1 MNKKALRKDFF
12 MEIRTSL
19 GRFLSIFFIVAIGV
33 AFFSGIRATEP
44 DMRYSGDEY
53 FDEKNLMDIQVIS
66 TLGLTDDDIQ
76 ALEALDGV
84 EKVEYGYSLDALCT
98 ANDSQQAV
106 HILSILPTMNVLT
119 VEEGRLP
126 KKADECVVDVDYL
139 GVSGYEIGDEITF
152 TSGTEDAITDTLA
165 EDTFTIVGAVSSP
178 CYIAFH
184 RGSTTIG
191 TGSIAAF
198 VCVPEESF
206 DMEVYTELYLSVEGA
221 AELTEFTDAY
231 TDRIEEV
238 KEEVEGIRK
247 KREDARYQDIID
259 EANEELDDARQ
270 ELEDAKKEAQKE
282 LKDAEKKIKDGK
294 AKWDDGKAQLDD
306 SAVKLE
312 NSRATLISGQDE
324 INRNSAEL
332 ERQNALLNEKIAE
345 LNTHVE
351 EYNKQLGEFNLRSA
365 EYDEGLKKYN
375 EGLNEYNEGVREYNQ
390 SLEEYNEQLQA
401 FNGQK
406 ELYYEKKEEYDT
418 QKKLFEGQK
427 QEYEAQKQLLAEG
440 KAGLDEGYRQLDA
453 MKAQKAQLEF
463 LIENE
468 KNPVIPGSRAG
479 SGGGSSADGSGG
491 GSSLAGDGSGG
502 DGNTGAGDGSDSG
515 DSTGDGSGSGGNT
528 GGGGMDIA
536 ALEAQLQQLNA
547 GIEAAEKRLKEE
559 SAKLAEGQAQLD
571 AAAPKLKE
579 GEAQLASGGKQLEAA
594 WQQIEAA
601 QAQFDEGQIQLDAA
615 RAQLAEAKTELDS
628 AWVELSDGKAQ
639 LDSGR
644 NQLNDAKAQ
653 LDDGQAQLEDAKS
666 QIQSG
671 RNQLDSGQAQINDG
685 WYQLWQGEK
694 EISDAQK
701 ELTDKK
707 GELTDA
713 EAEYEKAKA
722 EAEKKIADGEKE
734 LRDAEDEI
742 SKIEH
747 AKWYINDRSDLTEH
761 AGYGENADRMRAI
774 GQVFPVLF
782 FLVAALISLTTM
794 TRMVEEQRTQIGTLK
809 ALGYDRH
816 SIAAKYLG
824 YACLATVL
832 GCVAGVLFGEKVFP
846 YIIIVAYGIMYEH
859 IPNVVTPYNLYY
871 ALTASAAA
879 LACTLL
885 ATIFS
890 CYRELKEQAAEL
902 MRPPTPKQGKRV
914 LLERIPFIWNRL
926 NFTWK
931 STIRNLIRY
940 KKRFFM
946 TIFGIGGCMALLL
959 VGFGLKDS
967 IFDIGLLQYHE
978 LQIYDGDI
986 ILNEDASDEEK
997 VSAYEKLDGD
1007 PRVEKTEVN
1016 LLKQVTIGHGK
1027 KKKDVYMNVPADV
1040 ERFPEFVIH
1049 RDRVTQEVYT
1059 LDDDGVILTEKMAK
1073 QLEVGTGDTIF
1084 IKDDVKGEIEVRIS
1098 AVCENYMQH
1107 YLYMTPSLYQEAY
1120 GKAPD
1125 YNSVYF
1131 IMKEGQESKLED
1143 VGEEVLKEEGA
1154 LSASYTKDIEAQLN
1168 DMLVSLNIVMVVLV
1182 ISAGMLA
1189 FVVLYNLN
1197 NINITERKRELAT
1210 LKVLG
1215 FYPGEVAQYVYRE
1228 NIILTVLGALAGIVL
1243 GKFLHQFVIVTVE
1256 IDSAMFGR
1264 NIDFSSFV
1272 YGFLIT
1278 VGFSAFVNG
1287 VMYFKLKKINMV
1299 ESLKSVE

>member
-53 FDEKNLMDIQVIS
+53 FDEKNLMDLQIIS

-76 ALEALDGV
+76 ALEKLDGV
-84 EKVEYGYSLDALCT
+84 KNVEYGYSVDALCV

-106 HILSILPTMNVLT
+106 HIMSILPTMNVLT

-139 GVSGYEIGDEITF
+139 GGSGYKIGDKITF
-152 TSGTEDAITDTLA
+152 TSGTEDEITDTLST
-165 EDTFTIVGAVSSP
+165 DTFTIVGSVSSP

-198 VCVPEESF
+198 ICVPEESF

-221 AELTEFTDAY
+221 AELTEFTDEY

-238 KEEVEGIRK
+238 KEKVEGIRK
-247 KREDARYQDIID
+247 EREEARYQDIID
-259 EANEELDDARQ
+259 EADEELEDARQ
-270 ELEDAKKEAQKE
+270 ELEDAKKEAEKE
-282 LKDAEKKIKDGK
+282 LKDAEEKIKDGWK
-294 AKWDDGKAQLDD
+294 QWDDGKSQLDD
-306 SAVKLE
+306 SAAKIE
-312 NSRATLISGQDE
+312 DSRAQLISSQSEVD
-324 INRNSAEL
+324 RNTAEL
-332 ERQNALLNEKIAE
+332 ERQNGLLNQKVAE
-345 LNTHVE
+345 YNGHVE
-351 EYNKQLGEFNLRSA
+351 EYNQQLGEFNKKSA
-365 EYDEGLKKYN
+365 EYDQSLA
-375 EGLNEYNEGVREYNQ
+375 EYNRGLEEYSKGVKEYNQ
-390 SLEEYNEQLQA
+390 SLEEYNQQLEE
-401 FNGQK
+401 FNRQK
-406 ELYYEKKEEYDT
+406 EQYFEKKDEYDA
-418 QKKLFEGQK
+418 QKNLFDGQK
-427 QEYEAQKQLLAEG
+427 QEYIQQKQELENNLTEVDNGLALLEGSKTNIDSEIAALNGAIDGLDPDDPDDAAKKQELEAQIQYAQAQLAVIVGEQASLSDKKAQISAGLTELKAFGAQLEAGEAELESGRVQLESAWEQIESAQKQFNEG
-440 KAGLDEGYRQLDA
+440 RV
-453 MKAQKAQLEF
+453 QLE
-463 LIENE
+463 
-468 KNPVIPGSRAG
+468 
-479 SGGGSSADGSGG
+479 D
-491 GSSLAGDGSGG
+491 
-502 DGNTGAGDGSDSG
+502 
-515 DSTGDGSGSGGNT
+515 
-528 GGGGMDIA
+528 
-536 ALEAQLQQLNA
+536 
-547 GIEAAEKRLKEE
+547 
-559 SAKLAEGQAQLD
+559 
-571 AAAPKLKE
+571 
-579 GEAQLASGGKQLEAA
+579 
-594 WQQIEAA
+594 
-601 QAQFDEGQIQLDAA
+601 A
-615 RAQLAEAKTELDS
+615 RAQLMEAKAELDS
-628 AWVELSDGKAQ
+628 GWTQLMDGKAQ
-639 LDSGR
+639 LDNGR
-644 NQLNDAKAQ
+644 TQLNDAKAQ
-653 LDDGQAQLEDAKS
+653 LDEGQAQLDNAKN

-671 RNQLDSGQAQINDG
+671 RNQLASGQAQIDDG

-694 EISDAQK
+694 QISDAQL
-701 ELTDKK
+701 ELTEKK
-707 GELTDA
+707 TELTDA
-713 EAEYEKAKA
+713 EKEYEEAKA
-722 EAEKKIADGEKE
+722 DVEKKIADGEKE
-734 LRDAEDEI
+734 LQDAEDEI
-742 SKIEH
+742 SRIEH

-809 ALGYDRH
+809 ALGYERH

-824 YACLATVL
+824 YASLATVL
-832 GCVAGVLFGEKVFP
+832 GSIVGVLFGEKAFP
-846 YIIIVAYGIMYEH
+846 YIIIIAYGIMYEH

-871 ALTASAAA
+871 ALTASTAA

-890 CYRELKEQAAEL
+890 CYKELREQAAEL

-931 STIRNLIRY
+931 ATVRNLVRY

-959 VGFGLKDS
+959 VGFGLRDS
-967 IFDIGLLQYHE
+967 IFDIGVLQYHE

-986 ILNEDASDEEK
+986 ILNEDASDQEK
-997 VSAYEKLDGD
+997 AAACEALDSD
-1007 PRVEKTEVN
+1007 SRVEKTEVN
-1016 LLKQVTIGHGK
+1016 LLKQVTIGRGK
-1027 KKKDVYMNVPADV
+1027 KKKDVYLNVPADV
-1040 ERFPEFVIH
+1040 ELFPQFVIH
-1049 RDRVTQEVYT
+1049 RDRITKEVFT

-1073 QLEVGTGDTIF
+1073 ALEAGVGDTIF

-1107 YLYMTPSLYQEAY
+1107 YLYMTPSLYQEVY

-1131 IMKEGQESKLED
+1131 TMKEGKEQELED
-1143 VGEEVLKEEGA
+1143 VGETVLKEKGA

-1228 NIILTVLGALAGIVL
+1228 NIILTVFGAMAGIVL

-1278 VGFSAFVNG
+1278 IGFSAFVNG
-1287 VMYFKLKKINMV
+1287 VMYFKLKKIDMV

>member
-53 FDEKNLMDIQVIS
+53 FDEKNLMDLQVIS
-66 TLGLTDDDIQ
+66 TLGLTDKDIQ
-76 ALEALDGV
+76 ALEKLDGV
-84 EKVEYGYSLDALCT
+84 KKVEYGYSMDALCM

-106 HILSILPTMNVLT
+106 HIMSILPTMNVLT

-126 KKADECVVDVDYL
+126 EKADECVVDADYL
-139 GVSGYEIGDEITF
+139 GGSGYEIGDQITF
-152 TSGTEDAITDTLA
+152 TSGTGDEITDTLST
-165 EDTFTIVGAVSSP
+165 DTFTIVGSVSSP

-198 VCVPEESF
+198 ICVPEESF

-221 AELTEFTDAY
+221 AELTEFTDEY

-238 KEEVEGIRK
+238 KEKVEGIRK
-247 KREDARYQDIID
+247 EREEARYQEIID
-259 EANEELDDARQ
+259 EANEELEDARK
-270 ELEDAKKEAQKE
+270 ELEDAKKEAEKE
-282 LKDAEKKIKDGK
+282 LKDAKEKIKDG
-294 AKWDDGKAQLDD
+294 WNQWNDGKSQVDD

-312 NSRATLISGQDE
+312 DSRSKLISSQGEVD
-324 INRNSAEL
+324 RNSAEL
-332 ERQNALLNEKIAE
+332 ERQNGLLNQKVAE
-345 LNTHVE
+345 YNGHVE
-351 EYNKQLGEFNLRSA
+351 EYNRQLGEFNKRSA
-365 EYDEGLKKYN
+365 EYEQSLEKYN
-375 EGLNEYNEGVREYNQ
+375 QGLDEYNKGVREYNQ
-390 SLEEYNEQLQA
+390 SLEEYNQQLEA
-401 FNGQK
+401 FNQQK
-406 ELYYEKKEEYDT
+406 EQYFEKKDEYDA
-418 QKKLFEGQK
+418 QKEQFDGQK
-427 QEYEAQKQLLAEG
+427 QEYEQQRQGLENQLTEVHNRLAQLDGKMQETEAGITKVRGEIDALPSDDPAYDTQIEALNNQL
-440 KAGLDEGYRQLDA
+440 AGLQAAQRQIQGELDSLNAVEAQLSEGLAQLGA
-453 MKAQKAQLEF
+453 FGAQLE
-463 LIENE
+463 
-468 KNPVIPGSRAG
+468 
-479 SGGGSSADGSGG
+479 
-491 GSSLAGDGSGG
+491 
-502 DGNTGAGDGSDSG
+502 
-515 DSTGDGSGSGGNT
+515 
-528 GGGGMDIA
+528 
-536 ALEAQLQQLNA
+536 
-547 GIEAAEKRLKEE
+547 
-559 SAKLAEGQAQLD
+559 
-571 AAAPKLKE
+571 E
-579 GEAQLASGGKQLEAA
+579 GEAQLESGRKQLESA
-594 WQQIEAA
+594 WEQIESA
-601 QAQFDEGQIQLDAA
+601 QAQFDEGRVQLQDA
-615 RAQLAEAKTELDS
+615 RAQLMDAKAELDS
-628 AWVELSDGKAQ
+628 GWAKLQDGKAQ
-639 LDSGR
+639 LDNGKT
-644 NQLNDAKAQ
+644 QLNDAKAQ
-653 LDDGQAQLEDAKS
+653 LDDGQAQLENAKN

-671 RNQLDSGQAQINDG
+671 RNQLASGQAQIDDG

-694 EISDAQK
+694 QISDAQT
-701 ELTDKK
+701 ELTEKK
-707 GELTDA
+707 TELTDA
-713 EAEYEKAKA
+713 EKEYEEAKA
-722 EAEKKIADGEKE
+722 DAEKKIADGEKE
-734 LRDAEDEI
+734 LQDAEDEI

-809 ALGYDRH
+809 ALGYERH

-824 YACLATVL
+824 YASLATVL
-832 GCVAGVLFGEKVFP
+832 GSIVGVLFGEKVFP

-871 ALTASAAA
+871 ALTASIAA

-885 ATIFS
+885 ATVFS
-890 CYRELKEQAAEL
+890 CYKELREQAAEL

-931 STIRNLIRY
+931 ATVRNLVRY

-967 IFDIGLLQYHE
+967 IFDIGVLQYHE
-978 LQIYDGDI
+978 LQVYDGDI
-986 ILNEDASDEEK
+986 ILNEDASDQEK
-997 VSAYEKLDGD
+997 AAACEALDSD
-1007 PRVEKTEVN
+1007 SRVEKTEVN
-1016 LLKQVTIGHGK
+1016 LLKQVTIGREK
-1027 KKKDVYMNVPADV
+1027 KKKDVFLNVPADV
-1040 ERFPEFVIH
+1040 EMFPQFVIH
-1049 RDRVTQEVYT
+1049 RDRVTKEVFT

-1073 QLEVGTGDTIF
+1073 ELEVGVGDTIF
-1084 IKDDVKGEIEVRIS
+1084 IKDDVKGEIEVQIS

-1107 YLYMTPSLYQEAY
+1107 YLYMTPSLYQEVY

-1131 IMKEGQESKLED
+1131 IMKEGKEQELED
-1143 VGEEVLKEEGA
+1143 VGEDVLKEKGA

-1228 NIILTVLGALAGIVL
+1228 NIILTVFGAMAGIVL

-1256 IDSAMFGR
+1256 IESAMFGR

-1272 YGFLIT
+1272 YGFFIT
-1278 VGFSAFVNG
+1278 IGFSAFVNG
-1287 VMYFKLKKINMV
+1287 VMYFKLKKIDMV

>member
-53 FDEKNLMDIQVIS
+53 FDEKNLMDLQVIS
-66 TLGLTDDDIQ
+66 TLGLTDKDIQ
-76 ALEALDGV
+76 ALEKLDGV
-84 EKVEYGYSLDALCT
+84 KKVEYGYSMDALCM

-106 HILSILPTMNVLT
+106 HIMSILPTMNVLT

-126 KKADECVVDVDYL
+126 EKADECVVDADYL
-139 GVSGYEIGDEITF
+139 GGSGYEIGDQITF
-152 TSGTEDAITDTLA
+152 TSGTEDEITDTLST
-165 EDTFTIVGAVSSP
+165 DTFTIVGSVSSP

-198 VCVPEESF
+198 ICVPEESF

-221 AELTEFTDAY
+221 AELTEFTDEY

-238 KEEVEGIRK
+238 KEKVEGIRK
-247 KREDARYQDIID
+247 EREEARYQEIID
-259 EANEELDDARQ
+259 EANEELEDARKK
-270 ELEDAKKEAQKE
+270 LEDAKKEAEKE
-282 LKDAEKKIKDGK
+282 LKDAKEKIKDG
-294 AKWDDGKAQLDD
+294 WNQWNDGKSQVDD

-312 NSRATLISGQDE
+312 DSRSKLISSQGEVD
-324 INRNSAEL
+324 RNSAEL
-332 ERQNALLNEKIAE
+332 ERQNGLLNQKVAE
-345 LNTHVE
+345 YNGHVE
-351 EYNKQLGEFNLRSA
+351 EYNQQLGEFNKRSA
-365 EYDEGLKKYN
+365 EYEQSLEKYN
-375 EGLNEYNEGVREYNQ
+375 QGLDEYNKGVREYNQ
-390 SLEEYNEQLQA
+390 SLEEYNQQLEA
-401 FNGQK
+401 FNQQK
-406 ELYYEKKEEYDT
+406 EQYFEKKDEYDA
-418 QKKLFEGQK
+418 QKEQFDGQK
-427 QEYEAQKQLLAEG
+427 QEYEQQKQGLENQLTEVQNGLAKLDG
-440 KAGLDEGYRQLDA
+440 KMQETEAGITNVESEIAKLSPDDPA
-453 MKAQKAQLEF
+453 DTAQLEA
-463 LIENE
+463 LNAQLAVLQAAQRQIQGEL
-468 KNPVIPGSRAG
+468 
-479 SGGGSSADGSGG
+479 D
-491 GSSLAGDGSGG
+491 SLNAV
-502 DGNTGAGDGSDSG
+502 
-515 DSTGDGSGSGGNT
+515 
-528 GGGGMDIA
+528 
-536 ALEAQLQQLNA
+536 EAQL
-547 GIEAAEKRLKEE
+547 
-559 SAKLAEGQAQLD
+559 SEGLAQLG
-571 AAAPKLKE
+571 AFGAQLEE
-579 GEAQLASGGKQLEAA
+579 GEAQLESGRKQLESA
-594 WQQIEAA
+594 WEQIESA
-601 QAQFDEGQIQLDAA
+601 QAQFDEGRVQLQDA
-615 RAQLAEAKTELDS
+615 RAQLMDAKAELDS
-628 AWVELSDGKAQ
+628 GWAKLQDGKAQ
-639 LDSGR
+639 LDNGKT
-644 NQLNDAKAQ
+644 QLNDAKAQ
-653 LDDGQAQLEDAKS
+653 LDDGQAQLENAKN

-671 RNQLDSGQAQINDG
+671 RNQLASGQAQIDDG

-694 EISDAQK
+694 QISDAQT
-701 ELTDKK
+701 ELIEKK
-707 GELTDA
+707 TELTDA
-713 EAEYEKAKA
+713 EKEYEEAKA
-722 EAEKKIADGEKE
+722 DAEKKIADGEKE
-734 LRDAEDEI
+734 LQDAEDEI

-809 ALGYDRH
+809 ALGYERH

-824 YACLATVL
+824 YASLATVL
-832 GCVAGVLFGEKVFP
+832 GSIVGVLFGEKVFP

-871 ALTASAAA
+871 ALTASIAA

-885 ATIFS
+885 ATVFS
-890 CYRELKEQAAEL
+890 CYKELQEQAAEL

-931 STIRNLIRY
+931 ATVRNLVRY

-967 IFDIGLLQYHE
+967 IFDIGVLQYHE

-986 ILNEDASDEEK
+986 ILNEDASDQEK
-997 VSAYEKLDGD
+997 AAACEALDSD
-1007 PRVEKTEVN
+1007 SRVEKTEVN
-1016 LLKQVTIGHGK
+1016 LLKQITIGREK
-1027 KKKDVYMNVPADV
+1027 KKKDVFLNVPADV
-1040 ERFPEFVIH
+1040 EMFPQFVIH
-1049 RDRVTQEVYT
+1049 RDRVTKEVFT

-1073 QLEVGTGDTIF
+1073 ELEVGVGDIIF

-1107 YLYMTPSLYQEAY
+1107 YLYMTPSLYQEVY

-1131 IMKEGQESKLED
+1131 IMKEGKEQELED
-1143 VGEEVLKEEGA
+1143 VGEDVLKEKGA

-1228 NIILTVLGALAGIVL
+1228 NIILTVFGAMAGIVL

-1256 IDSAMFGR
+1256 IESAMFGR

-1272 YGFLIT
+1272 YGFFIT
-1278 VGFSAFVNG
+1278 IGFSAFVNG
-1287 VMYFKLKKINMV
+1287 VMYFKLKKIDMV

>member
-84 EKVEYGYSLDALCT
+84 EKVEYGYSVDALCM

-106 HILSILPTMNVLT
+106 HILSILPTMNALT

-126 KKADECVVDVDYL
+126 QKADECVMDVDYL

-152 TSGTEDAITDTLA
+152 TSGTEDEITDTLA
-165 EDTFTIVGAVSSP
+165 EDTYTIVGAVSSP

-198 VCVPEESF
+198 VCVPGESF
-206 DMEVYTELYLSVEGA
+206 DMDVYTELYLSVEGA

-231 TDRIEEV
+231 TERIEEV
-238 KEEVEGIRK
+238 KENVEGIRK

-270 ELEDAKKEAQKE
+270 ELEDAKKKAQKE
-282 LKDAEKKIKDGK
+282 LKDAEKKIRDGQ
-294 AKWDDGKAQLDD
+294 AKWDDGKARLDD
-306 SAVKLE
+306 SAVQLE
-312 NSRATLISGQDE
+312 DSRARLISGQGELD
-324 INRNSAEL
+324 RNSAEL
-332 ERQNALLNEKIAE
+332 ERQNGLLNEKIAE
-345 LNTHVE
+345 LNGHAE
-351 EYNKQLGEFNLRSA
+351 EYNRQLGEFNRRSA
-365 EYDEGLKKYN
+365 EYDESLAEFNRGV
-375 EGLNEYNEGVREYNQ
+375 NEYNQR
-390 SLEEYNEQLQA
+390 LAEYNEQLEA
-401 FNGQK
+401 FRQQK
-406 ELYYEKKEEYDT
+406 EQYYEKKNEYD
-418 QKKLFEGQK
+418 QQSELFSQQK
-427 QEYEAQKQLLAEG
+427 QAYVQNKQELDNNLAS
-440 KAGLDEGYRQLDA
+440 
-453 MKAQKAQLEF
+453 
-463 LIENE
+463 
-468 KNPVIPGSRAG
+468 V
-479 SGGGSSADGSGG
+479 
-491 GSSLAGDGSGG
+491 
-502 DGNTGAGDGSDSG
+502 DSG
-515 DSTGDGSGSGGNT
+515 
-528 GGGGMDIA
+528 IA
-536 ALEAQLQQLNA
+536 RLEAQAQVVEAEIQRVEGAMAALDPNNPDDQESLNQLNA
-547 GIEAAEKRLKEE
+547 ELGGLQDTQTGIRTQQNDLNAKKAQIAAGLKELEAAKT
-559 SAKLAEGQAQLD
+559 QLE
-571 AAAPKLKE
+571 E
-579 GEAQLASGGKQLEAA
+579 GEAQLESGRVQLENA
-594 WQQIEAA
+594 WEQIEAA
-601 QAQFDEGQIQLDAA
+601 QAQFDAARIQLEEGRAELESG
-615 RAQLAEAKTELDS
+615 RAQLM
-628 AWVELSDGKAQ
+628 DGKAQ

-644 NQLNDAKAQ
+644 TQLNNAKAQ
-653 LDDGQAQLEDAKS
+653 LDDGQAQLENAKN

-671 RNQLDSGQAQINDG
+671 RNQLAGGQAQINDG
-685 WYQLWQGEK
+685 WYQLRQGESQL
-694 EISDAQK
+694 SDAQK

-707 GELTDA
+707 RELTDA

-722 EAEKKIADGEKE
+722 EAEEKIADGEKE

-890 CYRELKEQAAEL
+890 CYRELREQAAEL

-914 LLERIPFIWNRL
+914 LLERVTFIWNRL

-931 STIRNLIRY
+931 ATIRNLVRY

-997 VSAYEKLDGD
+997 ASAYEKLDGD
-1007 PRVEKTEVN
+1007 SRVEKTEVN

-1027 KKKDVYMNVPADV
+1027 KKKDVYLNVPADV
-1040 ERFPEFVIH
+1040 EHFPEFVIH
-1049 RDRVTQEVYT
+1049 RDRVTQEAYT

-1073 QLEVGTGDTIF
+1073 QLEVGAGDTIF
-1084 IKDDVKGEIEVRIS
+1084 IKDDVKGEMEVRIS

-1120 GKAPD
+1120 GKTPD
-1125 YNSVYF
+1125 YNSIYF
-1131 IMKEGQESKLED
+1131 IMKEGKEREPED
-1143 VGEEVLKEEGA
+1143 VGEEVLKEKGA

-1287 VMYFKLKKINMV
+1287 VMYFKLKKIDMV